1 MKRGY
6 EHTGKHGG
14 APSEGRSATMTSPDH
29 EYRNDPQLRE
39 SIERSILLGNLRRM
53 QRLLWGLS
61 LFLALVLLCSP
72 LLYEKSVQHF
82 GSAAPLD
89 AQILRRSAWLAF
101 DLLAIF
107 GIRSILSHPPER
119 IGLLHRAAEIGVPL
133 VNMLFVVSL
142 LTAGYAYNPSLEI
155 LYIALFATAPLIRLD
170 AVKTFIVVG
179 LPLGLLLALMDHR
192 AAGIAHMSNI
202 ISLIAVVI
210 FSAIVFREMYRSTV
224 RELEQQAIIERQL
237 KVMETFANTDG
248 LTGLANR
255 RNLDEHLESE
265 WRRGMREHNF
275 LAVVML
281 DIDLFKNYNDQYGHP
296 CGDECIRNIASI
308 IKGYARRAGDIA
320 ARYGGEEFVIVL
332 PGVDLGDA
340 ASIAEKIRL
349 EIFSTN
355 RPHAGSMEG
364 RVTVSAGVASA
375 PAASLDSGEALLRS
389 ADKALY
395 RAKAEGRNRVVAAAR

>member
-1 MKRGY
+1 
-6 EHTGKHGG
+6 
-14 APSEGRSATMTSPDH
+14 MTSSDF
-29 EYRNDPQLRE
+29 EYENDPQLRE

-53 QRLLWGLS
+53 QRLLWGLA

-72 LLYEKSVQHF
+72 FLYEKSVQHF
-82 GSAAPLD
+82 GSAPPLEV
-89 AQILRRSAWLAF
+89 QILWRSAWLAF
-101 DLLAIF
+101 DLFALF
-107 GIRSILSHPPER
+107 GIRRILSHPPER
-119 IGLLHRAAEIGVPL
+119 IDLFHRAVETGVPL
-133 VNMLFVVSL
+133 MNMLFVVFL

-155 LYIALFATAPLIRLD
+155 LYIALFAMAPLIRLNT
-170 AVKTFIVVG
+170 AKTFIVVG
-179 LPLGLLLALMDHR
+179 MPLGLFVALKDRR
-192 AAGIAHMSNI
+192 AAGVAHMSNM
-202 ISLIAVVI
+202 ISLTAVVI
-210 FSAIVFREMYRSTV
+210 LAAIVFREMYRSTV
-224 RELEQQAIIERQL
+224 REMEQQAIIERQL
-237 KVMETFANTDG
+237 KIMETFANTDG

-255 RNLDEHLESE
+255 RSLDENLESE

-281 DIDLFKNYNDQYGHP
+281 DIDLFKSYNDQYGHP
-296 CGDECIRNIASI
+296 SGDECIRNIASV

-349 EIFSTN
+349 EIFSAN
-355 RPHAGSMEG
+355 RPHAGSPEG

-389 ADKALY
+389 ADLALY
-395 RAKAEGRNRVVAAAR
+395 RAKAEGRNRVVAASESARVVAEK

>member
-1 MKRGY
+1 
-6 EHTGKHGG
+6 
-14 APSEGRSATMTSPDH
+14 MTSSDF
-29 EYRNDPQLRE
+29 EYGNDPQLRE

-53 QRLLWGLS
+53 QRLLWGLA

-82 GSAAPLD
+82 GSAAPLEV
-89 AQILRRSAWLAF
+89 QILWRSAWLAF
-101 DLLAIF
+101 DLLALF
-107 GIRSILSHPPER
+107 GIRGILSHPPER
-119 IGLLHRAAEIGVPL
+119 IDLFHRAVETGVPL
-133 VNMLFVVSL
+133 MNMLFVVLL

-155 LYIALFATAPLIRLD
+155 LYIALFAMAPLIRLNT
-170 AVKTFIVVG
+170 AKTFIVVG
-179 LPLGLLLALMDHR
+179 MPLGLFVALMDRR
-192 AAGIAHMSNI
+192 AAGVAHMSNM
-202 ISLIAVVI
+202 ISLTAVVI
-210 FSAIVFREMYRSTV
+210 LAAIVFREMYRSTV
-224 RELEQQAIIERQL
+224 REMEQQAIIERQL
-237 KVMETFANTDG
+237 KIMETFANTDG

-255 RNLDEHLESE
+255 RSLDENLETE

-281 DIDLFKNYNDQYGHP
+281 DIDLFKSYNDQYGHP
-296 CGDECIRNIASI
+296 SGDECIRNIASV

-349 EIFSTN
+349 EIFSAN
-355 RPHAGSMEG
+355 RPHAASPEG

-389 ADKALY
+389 ADLALN
-395 RAKAEGRNRVVAAAR
+395 RAKAEGRNRVVAASESARVVAEK